1 MSGYTGSLIIGW
13 LNYCFYP
20 VSLWIKRYRLVYNQS
35 ELWYQS
41 FLLLHQCGAL
51 EVKNTVLHFS
61 AFVISIS
68 YCTGQKASSHTLEKN
83 KTKRWGNRCS
93 GLLNRA
99 NTHRHTVY
107 EAKKS
112 SICTILMSQ
121 YLERLTLLFSW
132 EWHCSVN
139 SHSLLR
145 RAIFYRRQ

>member
-93 GLLNRA
+93 DLLNRA

-112 SICTILMSQ
+112 SICTILMS
-121 YLERLTLLFSW
+121 LKSIFGTTNITLLMGVTLQRQLTFSAKT
-132 EWHCSVN
+132 CN
-139 SHSLLR
+139 FL
-145 RAIFYRRQ
+145 